1 MLFERVDDRPCRTVA
16 RIDDDLERL
25 QRLDVDVCQDVLD
38 VLVEHIDFFNLP
50 LRAIERLEVALH
62 HGLLNVLEPRIARNR
77 ARFLAHEL
85 HAVVLLRIVT
95 RRDHDAAVQPI
106 VRRREIDHLRA
117 ALPDVHD
124 VGARLRQPLRKSAT
138 NRRSGKTN
146 IVPDCDLLRMEE
158 IDENAPDAIGKLL
171 IDLLWINSTDVIRAE
186 TLVADFH
193 NCHLF
198 LLNTLPYDFMDY

>member
-1 MLFERVDDRPCRTVA
+1 M
-16 RIDDDLERL
+16 
-25 QRLDVDVCQDVLD
+25 LD
-38 VLVEHIDFFNLP
+38 VLIKHIDLFDLS
-50 LRAIERLEVALH
+50 LRAVERLEVTFH
-62 HGLLNVLEPRIARNR
+62 HSLLDVLETRIARNR

-85 HAVVLLRIVT
+85 HTVVLFRVVA
-95 RRDHDAAVQPI
+95 RRDHDATVQSI

-117 ALPDVHD
+117 TLPDVHD
-124 VGARLRQPLRKSAT
+124 VGARLRQPLRKSVT

-171 IDLLWINSTDVIRAE
+171 IDLLRINSTDVIRAE